1 MSQHNDP
8 TSPPES
14 QLLHWSAAVGH
25 GLPASDPQRKPWTR
39 FLRDNW
45 TRYQHATLDA
55 VNTGNDIRMALRAR
69 MGVAMYGDRGTGK
82 TYALVAAFVH
92 LAEMGADAL
101 LVSEADLYDQ
111 LRRDMEREPWEERMV
126 DRYLSVEALLID
138 DLGKAN
144 VTAWTAAQFFNVIH
158 LIGNQVCAP
167 MELPANSRH
176 LDTYLANLVWS
187 DMAFH
192 CSSIGAGGDATLGA
206 GAAGAAGAKASSPCA
221 RKRPVTVPRTA
232 TRASTN
238 SPSCGTAFAIAVK
251 LTGTRLPSTSS
262 TSESRSSATVERR
275 TMLDGKFANV

>member
-92 LAEMGADAL
+92 LAEMGMDAL

-126 DRYLSVEALLID
+126 DRYLNVEALLID

-144 VTAWTAAQFFNVIH
+144 VTAWTASAFFNVIDTRYRRG
-158 LIGNQVCAP
+158 LVTCITSNFWGDDLAAAIDRQGNQGRAIVDRLGEMCGV
-167 MELPANSRH
+167 
-176 LDTYLANLVWS
+176 LAFTGESLR
-187 DMAFH
+187 
-192 CSSIGAGGDATLGA
+192 AG
-206 GAAGAAGAKASSPCA
+206 
-221 RKRPVTVPRTA
+221 
-232 TRASTN
+232 
-238 SPSCGTAFAIAVK
+238 
-251 LTGTRLPSTSS
+251 
-262 TSESRSSATVERR
+262 
-275 TMLDGKFANV
+275 